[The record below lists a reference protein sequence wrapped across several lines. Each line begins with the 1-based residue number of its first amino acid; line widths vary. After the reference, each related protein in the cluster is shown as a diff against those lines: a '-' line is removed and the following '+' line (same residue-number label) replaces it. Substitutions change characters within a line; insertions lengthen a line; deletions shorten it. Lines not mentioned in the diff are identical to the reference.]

1 MKMAVGDD
9 FRKRVDVRIG
19 REAKIGDENGRW

>member
-9 FRKRVDVRIG
+9 FWKRVDEGGCTG
-19 REAKIGDENGRW
+19 REAKIGDEN